1 MLFYSN
7 RGDVQ
12 RLQRWPNTSKC
23 SVKILYRSIKWYIGV
38 FSSHKQDH
46 QLRISS
52 SAETKYFYFIFVGCF
67 RMMYMVFKTTHNDFS
82 SFKYQYIMHL
92 TTFIEY
98 SLSLS
103 LPAWFLVVEIEVHF
117 MTIRTPSVN
126 KNYWP
131 WRNTFHNF
139 DRASI
144 TILVA
149 SNNFFS
155 N

>member
-1 MLFYSN
+1 M
-7 RGDVQ
+7 Q

-52 SAETKYFYFIFVGCF
+52 SAETKYFYFIFTLLYYFYLCRCF

-98 SLSLS
+98 SRSLS

-149 SNNFFS
+149 SNNLFS